1 MKFFFD
7 NNLSPK
13 YPVMLRALE
22 VDVVHL
28 REKFDRRVDDD
39 VWMRQVASEGLVAV
53 TQDRAIER
61 RPHEA
66 EVRRRVGL
74 RMIYLPAAF
83 MKMGLWEQ
91 AHFLVKM
98 WPVIATAAEGMRPGL
113 GLLLQQ
119 RGRFRNV

>member
-13 YPVMLRALE
+13 YSAMLRALE

-28 REKFDRRVDDD
+28 REAFPKRTHDD
-39 VWMRQVASEGLVAV
+39 VWMPEVAKEGWVAV

-98 WPVIATAAEGMRPGL
+98 WPVIANAAEGMRPGL
-113 GLLLQQ
+113 GMLLQQ